1 MSSRPWLLY
10 GAYGFTG
17 RLIAREAVER
27 GHRPVLAGRD
37 ARKTAALADEL
48 GLEHRVFGLDDGEA
62 LRDALEPVAAVVN
75 AAGPFSRTWRPVAEA
90 CLDTRTHYLDIT
102 GEVAVF
108 EGLHALG
115 GRAAAAGVALVP
127 GVGLDVVP
135 TDCLAARLAERL
147 SGATHLELALHS
159 TGGPSRGTAR
169 TMLEG
174 ITEPAK
180 ERRDG
185 RIVEIA
191 HGSVTARVP
200 FTDRERRA
208 VAIPWGDVS
217 TAHHSTGIPNVR
229 VYMTFPPR
237 MLRAAR
243 LLPYLRP
250 LLALGPV
257 RRLLRAWIDWKVEG
271 PDARERE
278 EGRTRIRGRAWRE
291 EGPGEEGGSWAE
303 RGGGGMEAELTVP
316 NGYAFTAASS
326 VAAVEALLAMDTP
339 TGVDA
344 PSAAAGPVPP
354 PEPTGPAAPAAAPTG
369 FLTPSRAFGP
379 EFLDT
384 LPGVRWTAGG
394 PEG

>member
-27 GHRPVLAGRD
+27 GHRPVLVGRD
-37 ARKTAALADEL
+37 GRKTRALADEL

-62 LRDALEPVAAVVN
+62 LRDALEPVDAVLN

-90 CLDTRTHYLDIT
+90 CLATRTHYLDVT
-102 GEVAVF
+102 GEIAVF
-108 EGLHALG
+108 EALHALD
-115 GRAAAAGVALVP
+115 GRAREAGIALLP

-135 TDCLAARLAERL
+135 TDCLAARLAGRL
-147 SGATHLELALHS
+147 PGATHLELALHS

-185 RIVEIA
+185 RIVEIP
-191 HGSVTARVP
+191 HGSVTAEIP
-200 FTDRERRA
+200 FTDRQRRA

-217 TAHHSTGIPNVR
+217 TAYHSTGIPDVR

-237 MLRAAR
+237 MLRAAG

-250 LLALGPV
+250 VLALGPL
-257 RRLLRAWIDWKVEG
+257 RRLLRAWVDRKVEG

-278 EGRTRIRGRAWRE
+278 EDRTRIRGRAWRE
-291 EGPGEEGGSWAE
+291 EGPGQEGGSWAE
-303 RGGGGMEAELTVP
+303 RGGSGIEAELTAP

-339 TGVDA
+339 TG
-344 PSAAAGPVPP
+344 
-354 PEPTGPAAPAAAPTG
+354 

-379 EFLDT
+379 GFVDT
-384 LPGVRWTAGG
+384 LPGVRWTAGA